1 MQKYNIGDHVMYGV
15 SGACQIVE
23 IGPLSFGGPDKIYY
37 SLKPVYDARD
47 TIYVPITKEEEI
59 SRKVMGKK
67 KAQETVRLI
76 EAGRMEGVLPD
87 RDACDE
93 ILQNADSVEVANLIR
108 HLRNV
113 RAINKKNHKSLNIT
127 DAKYLTYA
135 ERIVMSELAV
145 SLSISM
151 EESLAL
157 LNKALG

>member
-23 IGPLSFGGPDKIYY
+23 IGPLEFGGPDKIYY

-47 TIYVPITKEEEI
+47 TIYVPVTREEEI

-67 KAQETVRLI
+67 KAQETVKQI
-76 EAGRMEGVLPD
+76 EKSKMSGQMPD
-87 RDACDE
+87 RETCDV

-135 ERIVMSELAV
+135 ERIVKSELSVA
-145 SLSISM
+145 LSITM
-151 EESLAL
+151 DESEAM
-157 LNKALG
+157 LNAALG

>member
-23 IGPLSFGGPDKIYY
+23 IGPLAFGGADKIYY
-37 SLKPVYDARD
+37 SLKPVYDSRD
-47 TIYVPITKEEEI
+47 TIYVPVTKEEEI

-67 KAQETVRLI
+67 KAQETVKLI
-76 EAGRMEGVLPD
+76 EAGHMEGGLPD
-87 RDACDE
+87 REECDA
-93 ILQNADSVEVANLIR
+93 ILQNADSVEVANLNR

>member
-23 IGPLSFGGPDKIYY
+23 IGPLAFGGPDKIYY
-37 SLKPVYDARD
+37 SLKPVYDSRD
-47 TIYVPITKEEEI
+47 TIYVPVTKEEEI
-59 SRKVMGKK
+59 SRKVMGRKK
-67 KAQETVRLI
+67 TVKQI
-76 EAGRMEGVLPD
+76 EQSSMEGQMPD
-87 RDACDE
+87 RETCDV
-93 ILQNADSVEVANLIR
+93 ILQSANSVEVANLIR

-151 EESLAL
+151 EESSAM
-157 LNKALG
+157 LNAALG

>member
-23 IGPLSFGGPDKIYY
+23 IGPLAFGGPDKIYY

-47 TIYVPITKEEEI
+47 TIYVPVTKEEEI

-67 KAQETVRLI
+67 KAQETVKQI
-76 EAGRMEGVLPD
+76 EQSSMEGQMPD
-87 RDACDE
+87 RETCDV
-93 ILQNADSVEVANLIR
+93 ILQSANSVEVANLIR

-151 EESLAL
+151 EESSAM
-157 LNKALG
+157 LNAALG